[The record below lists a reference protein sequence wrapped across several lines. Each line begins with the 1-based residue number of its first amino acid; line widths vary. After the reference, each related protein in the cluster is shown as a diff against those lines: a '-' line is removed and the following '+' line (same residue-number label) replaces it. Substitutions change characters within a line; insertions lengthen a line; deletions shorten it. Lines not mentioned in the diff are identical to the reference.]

1 MGTHTEKRVRSSNV
15 QLSLSARRPVAA
27 LVMFVAGLWLM
38 PSMVAAQ
45 QKYIVQPIAEMKVKQ
60 LPKGELFWRVESFP
74 TLDEA
79 KAAAPPYR

>member
-1 MGTHTEKRVRSSNV
+1 MK
-15 QLSLSARRPVAA
+15 LSLSGGRSVAA

-45 QKYIVQPIAEMKVKQ
+45 QKYIVEPVAEMKVKQ

-74 TLDEA
+74 TLDAA
-79 KAAAPPYR
+79 KAAAPPVSLESGHCQL